1 MSTTISRSEFV
12 LGLLLGL
19 MVGCGRIHFDGLEGP
34 PDGGGLD
41 GEPGVDGPADAPVAV
56 GPFGPPQP
64 ITELDAAGENDDPSL
79 TGDQLE
85 IIFCR
90 TPIGASGD
98 IWHATRASVAAPFGT
113 PTAVTELNAPGNENT
128 PDISADGLTIYFS
141 SDRGGNVDVWTST
154 RATRQD
160 AWGPPSTI
168 AALSSVRQDVGL
180 QVTPDGLRA
189 VLNRD
194 PGGSSIWDLFLA
206 TRPTTTA
213 AWGTPVAITELNT
226 SARDSDGWLS
236 PDHLELWF
244 ASDETG
250 TAGLRDLWIA
260 RRVTEA
266 AMFDPPVRV
275 TEVSSTA
282 DDIDPWISPDQ
293 RTLVFASTRSG
304 TLRLYVAK
312 R

>member
-1 MSTTISRSEFV
+1 V

-19 MVGCGRIHFDGLEGP
+19 VVGCGRIHFDRLDGS
-34 PDGGGLD
+34 PDGGGPD
-41 GEPGVDGPADAPVAV
+41 GEPGGDGPADAPVAL
-56 GPFGPPQP
+56 GPFDPPQP
-64 ITELDAAGENDDPSL
+64 ITELDAAGQNDDPSL

-90 TPIGASGD
+90 TLIAGNGD
-98 IWHATRASVAAPFGT
+98 IWHATRASVTDPFGT
-113 PTAVTELNAPGNENT
+113 PTAVTELNASGNENT

-154 RATRQD
+154 RTTRQD

-168 AALSSVRQDVGL
+168 VELSSVRQDVGL
-180 QVTPDGLRA
+180 HVTSDGLRA

-213 AWGTPVAITELNT
+213 AWGAPVAITELNT

-250 TAGLRDLWIA
+250 TAGQRDLWIA
-260 RRVTEA
+260 RRATEA

-282 DDIDPWISPDQ
+282 DDVDPWLSPDR

-304 TLRLYVAK
+304 TLSLYVAK